1 MLIFKGCTCWSHVTA
16 WYWYNSTGLWIYND
30 LRTQQQ
36 SCNTWKRN
44 QKRSNKIKKI
54 RVWSSPCENSPCCGQ
69 SLEGWGRATTF
80 SPSRA
85 DLRWLSNPR
94 KELLFWTTG
103 KHTSS
108 PWSPSSSSTVWLLLV
123 DTIRRWKKRDKHRF
137 KERKSRKKMF
147 CLLLFIFIYTK
158 FDQQLFLVPEL
169 HIIFFFSGA
178 EIYSDFFALF

>member
-1 MLIFKGCTCWSHVTA
+1 MLIFKGYTCWSHVTA

-44 QKRSNKIKKI
+44 QKRSNKMKKN
-54 RVWSSPCENSPCCGQ
+54 RVWSSPCENSPCCEQ
-69 SLEGWGRATTF
+69 SLEGRGRATTF

-94 KELLFWTTG
+94 KELLFWTRG

-108 PWSPSSSSTVWLLLV
+108 LWSPSSSSTVWLLLV
-123 DTIRRWKKRDKHRF
+123 DTIRWWKKRDSHRF

-147 CLLLFIFIYTK
+147 CLLLFIFIYSIYTK
-158 FDQQLFLVPEL
+158 D
-169 HIIFFFSGA
+169 S
-178 EIYSDFFALF
+178 S